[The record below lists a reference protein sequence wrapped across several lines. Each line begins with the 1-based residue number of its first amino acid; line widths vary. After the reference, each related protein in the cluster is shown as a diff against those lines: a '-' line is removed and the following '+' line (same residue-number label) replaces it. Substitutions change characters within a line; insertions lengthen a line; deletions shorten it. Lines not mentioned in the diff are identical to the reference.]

1 MVYWISYHDCSFR
14 IGLAIAGWP
23 REKLVSIA
31 KVSAGVSG
39 QWGFPDT
46 WSSTSRF
53 SMKRKPI

>member
-1 MVYWISYHDCSFR
+1 MQALTGMDISAMLSFMHHAAN
-14 IGLAIAGWP
+14 LA
-23 REKLVSIA
+23 SH